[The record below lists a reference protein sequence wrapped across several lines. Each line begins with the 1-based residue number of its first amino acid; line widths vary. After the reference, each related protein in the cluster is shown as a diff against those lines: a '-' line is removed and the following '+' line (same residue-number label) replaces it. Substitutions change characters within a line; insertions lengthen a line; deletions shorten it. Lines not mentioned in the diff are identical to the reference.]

1 MDEICASSAGAR
13 VQLLVRKLESQIP
26 NGEAKR
32 KKTKPEAF
40 FDIGKI
46 SAGRACGQ
54 APLSCFAG
62 RGLSGGESG
71 PWGHRLSAAEKIL
84 RRGPFLPSQKV
95 PPLPS
100 GGVWESLSTLGPQFP
115 HLLKGSHL
123 LPGAG
128 GRISRNRTCKTA
140 HAL

>member
-13 VQLLVRKLESQIP
+13 VQLLVRKLESQIL

-32 KKTKPEAF
+32 KKKQKTRGLL
-40 FDIGKI
+40 DIGKNKCRQ
-46 SAGRACGQ
+46 SLRASPPCP
-54 APLSCFAG
+54 ASAG
-62 RGLSGGESG
+62 RGLSGGGSG

-100 GGVWESLSTLGPQFP
+100 GGVWESFNTSGPQFP
-115 HLLKGSHL
+115 HLLKRGVSTSWGRWEDFTKPHL
-123 LPGAG
+123 
-128 GRISRNRTCKTA
+128 
-140 HAL
+140 